1 MKRGLD
7 DTRME
12 LRLHPT
18 PTLPLSLA
26 IYPPRRLVSFI
37 AQIQQTYPATV
48 IMPGINI
55 LILGS
60 GMVAPPCVK
69 YLLRNEKNKITVG
82 KLNLSDLLERLTWL
96 NSLLL

>member
-1 MKRGLD
+1 
-7 DTRME
+7 ME
-12 LRLHPT
+12 LRLHPP

-37 AQIQQTYPATV
+37 AQSTQQTYSATV

-55 LILGS
+55 LILRS
-60 GMVAPPCVK
+60 GMVAPPCSK

-82 KLNLSDLLERLTWL
+82 KLHLSGLLERPTQL

>member
-1 MKRGLD
+1 MLS
-7 DTRME
+7 ME

-37 AQIQQTYPATV
+37 AQSTQQTYPATV

-69 YLLRNEKNKITVG
+69 YLLHNEKNKITVG
-82 KLNLSDLLERLTWL
+82 KLHLSDLLERPTRL